1 MCVRVCVCVHACVCV
16 YVCVSEYI
24 PHGYM
29 RRSGDS
35 SGSPGTEVTDGDYE
49 LSTCV
54 WKLNLRTLEE
64 QQTLLTS

>member
-1 MCVRVCVCVHACVCV
+1 M

-29 RRSGDS
+29 RMPGDS
-35 SGSPGTEVTDGDYE
+35 TGSPGAGVTDGDYE

-54 WKLNLRTLEE
+54 WKLNSRTLEE
-64 QQTLLTS
+64 QQAFLTS